1 VIDHSIWLKFRQSQ
15 NGTLNK
21 PTITSPLKEVM
32 PYAPIKLERGGII
45 IQKNGTT
52 YIKAASTSR

>member
-1 VIDHSIWLKFRQSQ
+1 
-15 NGTLNK
+15 
-21 PTITSPLKEVM
+21 M